1 MNGNLLQS
9 SERNKM
15 KTLGKVNSVKGN
27 PMRRITVVLVCAM
40 IAPLAFAQTKS
51 TKTEQTTTTQPATTG
66 KATTYT
72 AGVVT
77 IYQPGKTSAQN
88 ASIRGLVK
96 NMDGKPFAGAQVKI
110 ERTDGKTRPI
120 NTYAD
125 ASGNYIVNGL
135 PVGTFKVAA
144 YSKTNAKELGGVNTK
159 SGSPV
164 TVDLNLSRKSNNK
177 LEKHYVLVGGETG
190 SGIGG
195 QWVEGDQKGPGM
207 NTIVKLNHEGAVKQF
222 EVYNHPMHAP

>member
-144 YSKTNAKELGGVNTK
+144 YSKTNAKEIGGVNTK
-159 SGSPV
+159 SGGPV

-195 QWVEGDQKGPGM
+195 QWVEGDQRGPGM

-222 EVYNHPMHAP
+222 EVY

>member
-1 MNGNLLQS
+1 
-9 SERNKM
+9 M
-15 KTLGKVNSVKGN
+15 KLYG
-27 PMRRITVVLVCAM
+27 MITQLPRVGSIL
-40 IAPLAFAQTKS
+40 LAFGLVAAS
-51 TKTEQTTTTQPATTG
+51 P
-66 KATTYT
+66 
-72 AGVVT
+72 
-77 IYQPGKTSAQN
+77 SAQN

-135 PVGTFKVAA
+135 PVGTFKVTA

>member
-1 MNGNLLQS
+1 MKLYGMITQLPRVGSILLAF
-9 SERNKM
+9 
-15 KTLGKVNSVKGN
+15 G
-27 PMRRITVVLVCAM
+27 LVA
-40 IAPLAFAQTKS
+40 ASPLA
-51 TKTEQTTTTQPATTG
+51 EE
-66 KATTYT
+66 
-72 AGVVT
+72 
-77 IYQPGKTSAQN
+77 

-96 NMDGKPFAGAQVKI
+96 NMDGKRFSGAKVTI
-110 ERTDGKTRPI
+110 ERTDAKARPI

-144 YSKTNAKELGGVNTK
+144 HSKTNAKELGGVNTK

-177 LEKHYVLVGGETG
+177 LEKHYVWVGGETG

-195 QWVEGDQKGPGM
+195 RWVEGDQKGPGM
-207 NTIVKLNHEGAVKQF
+207 NTIILVGRKPF
-222 EVYNHPMHAP
+222 EQYTHPLHSP